1 MAPHTNLSGKA
12 SPSASRQL
20 VVPENR
26 SIRTGKVRGG
36 TVVRLKGSSVKGLNE
51 SSLLEIGSRA
61 TLGSLMSVEPD
72 VHPPEPCENR
82 CDSGKL
88 DPAQEVIRLFDETQ
102 APLQRYLIF
111 LGLSPEDAQDSV
123 QEAFLR
129 LHRRFESLPDRTN
142 LRGWLFQVAK
152 NLARDKRKSNW
163 AHRTSCQDH
172 QGLTSIEDANDS
184 PETSL
189 LKQERLEWFR
199 SAMARL
205 TEQQVECLKLR
216 ASGLRYR
223 EIAAVMGI
231 GISSVGELVKRATIR
246 LSEESNEY

>member
-1 MAPHTNLSGKA
+1 
-12 SPSASRQL
+12 
-20 VVPENR
+20 
-26 SIRTGKVRGG
+26 
-36 TVVRLKGSSVKGLNE
+36 VKGLNE
-51 SSLLEIGSRA
+51 SGVLEIRSRA
-61 TLGSLMSVEPD
+61 DFNSLMSGESDAHLPK
-72 VHPPEPCENR
+72 PCEDR

-88 DPAQEVIRLFDETQ
+88 DPAQEVIRLFDETH

-111 LGLSPEDAQDSV
+111 LGLSPEDAEDSV

-129 LHRRFESLPDRTN
+129 LHRRFDSLPDRTSV
-142 LRGWLFQVAK
+142 RGWLFQVAK
-152 NLARDKRKSNW
+152 NLARDKRKGDW
-163 AHRTSCQDH
+163 ARRTSISCQDH
-172 QGLTSIEDANDS
+172 QGLKSIEYANDS

-189 LKQERLEWFR
+189 LKQERLKWFR

-205 TEQQVECLKLR
+205 TEQQVECLQLR

-246 LSEESNEY
+246 LNEESNEY

>member
-1 MAPHTNLSGKA
+1 
-12 SPSASRQL
+12 
-20 VVPENR
+20 
-26 SIRTGKVRGG
+26 
-36 TVVRLKGSSVKGLNE
+36 VKGLNE
-51 SSLLEIGSRA
+51 SGVLEIRSRA
-61 TLGSLMSVEPD
+61 DFSSLMSGESD
-72 VHPPEPCENR
+72 AHPPKLCEDR

-88 DPAQEVIRLFDETQ
+88 DPAQEVIRLFDETH
-102 APLQRYLIF
+102 ALLQRYLIF
-111 LGLSPEDAQDSV
+111 LGLSPADAEDSV

-129 LHRRFESLPDRTN
+129 LHRRFESLPDRKN
-142 LRGWLFQVAK
+142 VRGWLFQVAK
-152 NLARDKRKSNW
+152 NLARDKRKGDW
-163 AHRTSCQDH
+163 ARRTSISCQDA

-205 TEQQVECLKLR
+205 TEQQVECLQLR

-246 LSEESNEY
+246 LNEESNEY